1 LAITLLAF
9 AYIAIL
15 YIMILLVTLNIGLP
29 RFGKYQKRRKVMQKS
44 TQGKEIKFAL
54 KEGATIVAVEDT
66 TKSMCFYI
74 GNDTM
79 DSKNYE

>member
-1 LAITLLAF
+1 
-9 AYIAIL
+9 
-15 YIMILLVTLNIGLP
+15 
-29 RFGKYQKRRKVMQKS
+29 MQKS